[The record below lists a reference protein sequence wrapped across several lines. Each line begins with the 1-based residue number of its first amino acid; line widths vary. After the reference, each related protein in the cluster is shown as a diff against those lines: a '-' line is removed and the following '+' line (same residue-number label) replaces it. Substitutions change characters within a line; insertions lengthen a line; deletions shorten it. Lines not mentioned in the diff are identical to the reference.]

1 MAVVQEGSPGSGNGS
16 RMLARTFRALRHR
29 NYRLFIGGQLISL
42 IGTWLQSVAQS
53 WLVYRLTGSELLLGL
68 TGFCAQLP
76 VFLLSP
82 LGGVVADRKSRR
94 EVLIATQTFA
104 MLLAYTLA
112 ALTLTGRVTVTHVFV
127 LATLLGVSNAFDV
140 PVRQAFVMDLV
151 GREDLASAI
160 ALNSSVVNSARVLG
174 PAIAGVLVA
183 IVGEGW
189 CFALNGA
196 SYLAVIAGLLLIRV
210 PPAVAHAAG
219 SAWSDIVDG
228 FRFAWDAKPIR
239 AILLLVG
246 TASLLGLPYT
256 ILMPVFAKEVLGGG
270 PETLGMLVGATG
282 IGALVG
288 ALLLARRGTARGL
301 GSWIAGAAI
310 GFGAGAVAFSF
321 SRALPLSVACMAL
334 VGFSMVFQ
342 NAGANTLL
350 QTLTPDHLRGRVMSL
365 FSMMFIGMAP
375 FGALVSGA
383 LASRTS
389 APTAVAVGGSLAAI
403 SGIAFAMRLHGLRV
417 ETRRLVDA
425 GVLAKVSDP

>member
-1 MAVVQEGSPGSGNGS
+1 MTGV
-16 RMLARTFRALRHR
+16 AR
-29 NYRLFIGGQLISL
+29 
-42 IGTWLQSVAQS
+42 
-53 WLVYRLTGSELLLGL
+53 
-68 TGFCAQLP
+68 
-76 VFLLSP
+76 
-82 LGGVVADRKSRR
+82 
-94 EVLIATQTFA
+94 
-104 MLLAYTLA
+104 
-112 ALTLTGRVTVTHVFV
+112 
-127 LATLLGVSNAFDV
+127 
-140 PVRQAFVMDLV
+140 
-151 GREDLASAI
+151 
-160 ALNSSVVNSARVLG
+160 
-174 PAIAGVLVA
+174 
-183 IVGEGW
+183 
-189 CFALNGA
+189 
-196 SYLAVIAGLLLIRV
+196 
-210 PPAVAHAAG
+210 
-219 SAWSDIVDG
+219 
-228 FRFAWDAKPIR
+228 
-239 AILLLVG
+239 
-246 TASLLGLPYT
+246 
-256 ILMPVFAKEVLGGG
+256 EVLGGG
-270 PETLGMLVGATG
+270 PEKLGMLVGATG
-282 IGALVG
+282 IGWLVG
-288 ALLLARRGTARGL
+288 ALLLGRRGTARGL